1 MQSGSNQCLKLPRE
15 GYTHGELG
23 LLLFGPAARWCV
35 AFVFEGATS
44 EREED
49 VARSDYQGHCLC
61 FIRPLSIARGVTAL
75 NFHDVRSNVG
85 TRRYAAHPL
94 LVDAPPAMQ
103 QRSTIPPICPRNSR
117 RLYVEAR
124 KGGWFRTLF
133 CAVSLLAFHRSARN
147 RMFPLR
153 VPFATSIFQC
163 LRVYSDV
170 VRFCCFAILNSFFV
184 TCENY
189 RRFTES

>member
-1 MQSGSNQCLKLPRE
+1 MGSSACC
-15 GYTHGELG
+15 
-23 LLLFGPAARWCV
+23 LFGPAARWCV

-85 TRRYAAHPL
+85 TRYAAHPL

-117 RLYVEAR
+117 RLYVEA
-124 KGGWFRTLF
+124 
-133 CAVSLLAFHRSARN
+133 
-147 RMFPLR
+147 
-153 VPFATSIFQC
+153 
-163 LRVYSDV
+163 
-170 VRFCCFAILNSFFV
+170 
-184 TCENY
+184 
-189 RRFTES
+189 

>member
-23 LLLFGPAARWCV
+23 LLPLWSSRAMVRCIRLRGCHVRAGGRCREIRLSGPLFMLYTPLKHRARCHG
-35 AFVFEGATS
+35 FKFS
-44 EREED
+44 
-49 VARSDYQGHCLC
+49 
-61 FIRPLSIARGVTAL
+61 
-75 NFHDVRSNVG
+75 RSNVG
-85 TRRYAAHPL
+85 TRYAAHPL